1 MSLDRQD
8 IRAKLDALDHPKT
21 LDDAAL
27 EAAIDLAA
35 LRLQTAT
42 TPLRRRHAFDELRT
56 LVAQRSPQQIARM
69 ERDKGLAP

>member
-1 MSLDRQD
+1 M
-8 IRAKLDALDHPKT
+8 KLDALDHPKT

-35 LRLQTAT
+35 
-42 TPLRRRHAFDELRT
+42 LRRRHAFDELRT